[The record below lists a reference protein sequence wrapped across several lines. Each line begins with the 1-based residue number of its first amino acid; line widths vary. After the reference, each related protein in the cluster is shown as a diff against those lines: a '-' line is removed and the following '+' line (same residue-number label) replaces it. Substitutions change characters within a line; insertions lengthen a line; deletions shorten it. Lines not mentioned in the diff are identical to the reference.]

1 MKLSVIKFISLYM
14 MVFLLGVAQTKSQSL
29 PIHQIQEEQ
38 FKIHSLLDD
47 SLRYALIN
55 RPYSY
60 QNYLNSFESANNQT
74 ITSNSWWSRP
84 LLNSQL
90 TVTDD
95 IRIGLQPVTLQNT
108 LNTRLPYG
116 ENNEAAWYGRGNTT
130 ELSGGVYV
138 TSDYFT
144 IHLNPK
150 FVYVQNQDF
159 LRSRFIRRD
168 SDGNPLYEPENLGP
182 AFDNPFRF
190 GPDSFST
197 FDLGYSSIRFH
208 YKDFETGIST
218 EPLWWGPVNR
228 YPLIMSNNAPG
239 IPHAFIG
246 TRNPVSIPYL
256 GHIQMQWIMGYPRES
271 DYYDG
276 AGAGETRFT
285 NALNFAYSPVI
296 FPNLTIGLTRVFH
309 LYEEDGFHFSNVTRM
324 FDPFS
329 RSRVVRT
336 QGDDEIR
343 QDRNQTASAYFHL
356 QLPEANAE
364 IYAEYYRE
372 DHSYDFRDFI
382 NQPHHNSGY
391 AFGFQKISYV
401 PLVEFIKTN
410 LEITNLTTSQLRQ
423 VRHQTFF
430 YTHSRI
436 RQGHT
441 NRGQI
446 LGAAIG
452 PGSNSQFFGLDAYQ
466 SDYKFGFFVQ
476 RVVDNDNFH
485 FREGS
490 ASLSPTEFGDYF
502 RHRVDLNVGLNFLY
516 GPGPFYLN
524 SRLVWTKAY
533 NYGRFD
539 YGEFEGVTVR
549 NYDRNDRTNIQFQIG
564 ITYIL

>member
-60 QNYLNSFESANNQT
+60 QNYLNSFESDNNHS

-130 ELSGGVYV
+130 ELSGGMYV

-150 FVYVQNQDF
+150 LVYVQNQDF

-452 PGSNSQFFGLDAYQ
+452 PGSNSQFFGMDAYR
-466 SDYKFGFFVQ
+466 SNYKFGFFVQ